1 MQYSRTVVPST
12 IQDSTSPN
20 KESANELANVAFMSK
35 GELLRFIQIIHSENK
50 KIKDENRK
58 IRDKLLALQKA
69 EIDSLRG
76 RDVFMKVAV

>member
-35 GELLRFIQIIHSENK
+35 GELIRMIKLVHDENVK
-50 KIKDENRK
+50 LKSVNRK
-58 IRDKLLALQKA
+58 IRDQILDYQRAELKA
-69 EIDSLRG
+69 LRG
-76 RDVFMKVAV
+76 GDALMKVAI